1 MKLTAFILVAYF
13 ALIQG
18 RCVFPE
24 LDLTCEKGSEE
35 GMCCVKSGSCD
46 KNMTCESADEK
57 KDEKDDKKKTCEL
70 SMCCICCSFL
80 IVEPARLELQSFQLP
95 KDVLPVYSNNFYST
109 YISTCWN
116 PPELV

>member
-1 MKLTAFILVAYF
+1 MKLTAFILVSYF

-24 LDLTCEKGSEE
+24 LDLACEKGDKEE
-35 GMCCVKSGSCD
+35 MCCISSGSCD
-46 KNMTCESADEK
+46 SDRTCEATGDK
-57 KDEKDDKKKTCEL
+57 NDDKKENKKQCEL
-70 SMCCICCSFL
+70 SMCCMCCSFL

-95 KDVLPVYSNNFYST
+95 KDVLPMYSNNFYST